1 MKTLIVNPPPYQI
14 IEPYYDT
21 PPFPRPALAFLA
33 GYLREKGFEA
43 EVLDCKFD
51 RLDYARAMDR
61 IREAD
66 PDLVGFTAFTNE
78 IKQAAHLAGLVKEW
92 KPGAVTVVGG
102 VHVTALPERTMRE
115 FPQFDYGVVGEG
127 EQALLEM
134 VQNFHDPEALAALPG
149 VCSLEDGESYRYG
162 GERPRTPNL
171 DEISFPAWDLFAP
184 AKEYI
189 VHSSLGCPFHCVFCM
204 NPNGR
209 KVRTRTPAK
218 VLDELEWLKDYADPG
233 IVFFGDEEFSIVR
246 KHTEEL
252 CRGMIERGL
261 NKRIGWGCQTH
272 IKAVDLELARLMK
285 EANCTWAGFGI
296 ESGDDEVLKAI
307 GKTTTTADI
316 YRIMGIVKKAKL
328 NMNAFFILGHPNETK
343 QTALNTINF
352 AVKINPTTPVFGI
365 MVPYPGSRIY
375 EMAKKGEG
383 GYILLTDDWND
394 FNKQFGNASAL
405 ENLTR
410 KQVERLQFWGY
421 LKVFLWNF
429 RFIALARFIWKYRV
443 AGFALFKKILGIAPK
458 PVRTDRALADS

>member
-1 MKTLIVNPPPYQI
+1 
-14 IEPYYDT
+14 
-21 PPFPRPALAFLA
+21 
-33 GYLREKGFEA
+33 
-43 EVLDCKFD
+43 
-51 RLDYARAMDR
+51 
-61 IREAD
+61 
-66 PDLVGFTAFTNE
+66 
-78 IKQAAHLAGLVKEW
+78 
-92 KPGAVTVVGG
+92 
-102 VHVTALPERTMRE
+102 
-115 FPQFDYGVVGEG
+115 
-127 EQALLEM
+127 
-134 VQNFHDPEALAALPG
+134 
-149 VCSLEDGESYRYG
+149 
-162 GERPRTPNL
+162 
-171 DEISFPAWDLFAP
+171 
-184 AKEYI
+184 
-189 VHSSLGCPFHCVFCM
+189 M

-218 VLDELEWLKDYADPG
+218 VLDELEWLQSYADPK
-233 IVFFGDEEFSIVR
+233 IIFFGDEEFSIVR

-261 NKRIGWGCQTH
+261 NRRIGWGCQTH
-272 IKAVDLELARLMK
+272 IKSVDLELARLMK

-296 ESGDDEVLKAI
+296 ESGDDSVLKAI

-328 NMNAFFILGHPNETK
+328 NMNAFFILGHPDETK
-343 QTALNTINF
+343 ETAKNTINF

-375 EMAKKGEG
+375 EMARKGEG

-405 ENLTR
+405 QNLTR

-429 RFIALARFIWKYRV
+429 RFLALAKFIWKYRV
-443 AGFALFKKILGIAPK
+443 AGFALFKKLLGINPK